1 MKKDNVFMHY
11 RPQERPFV
19 ERMLE
24 VAERVD
30 ERQTPHL
37 TDFLDP
43 RQAKIVQAIIGARA
57 DLLVSFDGGHEEAER
72 VRALIAPSYWQPET
86 DDFALNFLRLEI
98 SGEYVSLSHGDYLG
112 ALLGLGLKRGKL
124 GDLSVHQDG
133 CDLVVT
139 QDIAD
144 FIRLNLGQAG
154 RANVYAT
161 EIERERYRAV
171 RIELSEKEFTVM
183 SLRLDAVA
191 SDAFGMSR
199 SKVVDPI
206 KAGKLQLNW
215 QVVEDPSAQVEEGDV
230 LSLRGFGR
238 VKILE
243 VGGQTKKGRT
253 FLKIGKYL

>member
-1 MKKDNVFMHY
+1 MKKENVFMHY

-24 VAERVD
+24 VALRVD

-43 RQAKIVQAIIGARA
+43 RQAKIARSA
-57 DLLVSFDGGHEEAER
+57 AGSQPDLVAFVNGGHEAAER
-72 VRALIAPSYWQPET
+72 VRVLIAPSYWTPEG
-86 DDFALNFLRLEI
+86 DDFELSYLRLEI
-98 SGEYVSLSHGDYLG
+98 PGDYVSLSHGDYLG
-112 ALLGLGLKRGKL
+112 ALTGLGIKRSKV
-124 GDLSVHQDG
+124 GDLSVHPDG
-133 CDLVVT
+133 CDLAVT
-139 QDIAD
+139 RDIAD
-144 FIRLNLGQAG
+144 FIRLHMSQAG
-154 RANVYAT
+154 RATVYVR
-161 EIERERYRAV
+161 EIGPDEYRAPQ
-171 RIELSEKEFTVM
+171 IELQEKEFTVM

-191 SDAFGMSR
+191 SDAFGLSR

-215 QVVEDPSAQVEEGDV
+215 QVTEDPSAQVEEGDV
-230 LSLRGFGR
+230 LSLRGYGR

-253 FLKIGKYL
+253 ILKVGKYL